1 MPRQFDSLALTLAVA
16 LMAPAVR
23 IVVVNAWCFERADGP
38 NETGHEL
45 LPVLGLSAR
54 VAASFSRA
62 HVPNDWRRPP
72 TIASAVRDGWCHDGT
87 DATFDA
93 IVIDPESGRIGP
105 ADEMLSAENE
115 AHAVAACPWP
125 PEEDEVRLA
134 GVIAR
139 VEREA
144 VANVTRRRSK
154 AVA

>member
-1 MPRQFDSLALTLAVA
+1 MTRQFDSLALTSAVA
-16 LMAPAVR
+16 LMAPTVR
-23 IVVVNAWCFERADGP
+23 LVVVNAWCFGRADGP

-72 TIASAVRDGWCHDGT
+72 TIDKAVRDGWSHEDTG
-87 DATFDA
+87 ATFDA

-105 ADEMLSAENE
+105 ADEMLCAENE

-125 PEEDEVRLA
+125 LEEDETRLA
-134 GVIAR
+134 GVIER
-139 VEREA
+139 VKREA
-144 VANVTRRRSK
+144 VEQVARRKTK